1 MENKPNY
8 KTSEFW
14 IALITNVIGMLVM
27 TGVISTEESQ
37 KITSN
42 LQPVIGGIISIAS
55 TLGYIFARVQI
66 KGIRAQM
73 VMCAHNVRY
82 STDAGAKATDAST
95 AAQDMMAKAGV

>member
-1 MENKPNY
+1 METKPQY

-14 IALITNVIGMLVM
+14 IALITNVLGMLVM

-66 KGIRAQM
+66 KGMRTQI
-73 VMCAHNVRY
+73 VMTAHSVRHT
-82 STDAGAKATDAST
+82 SDDLAKTSDANT